1 MKTYREHLKRVYNN
15 THDREPIE
23 WGNTWIDKAP
33 DTSTKRILL
42 VGESTSRMV
51 RSTLAR
57 LSGYAV
63 DMIGT
68 SSRLDDELFVNQ
80 IDSYFNNFTY
90 RYDAIVIQ
98 IGHHGREPRREHNDI
113 EQDYREYREA
123 FDALVTYLESR
134 CPNIT
139 VETIFD
145 SIIPNKKWQKFFIHR
160 GWIKEKKDNVI
171 NSVTTRRNLIMQEVA
186 QEHKL
191 KFLDINPIVDR
202 TNYIH
207 TDHTHFEDKAKE
219 YIAAEMLKVIE

>member
-1 MKTYREHLKRVYNN
+1 MKTYREHLKKIYNN

-23 WGNTWIDKAP
+23 WGNTWIDKAS
-33 DTSTKRILL
+33 DTNTKRILL

-90 RYDAIVIQ
+90 KYDAIVIQ
-98 IGHHGREPRREHNDI
+98 IGHHGREPRKENNNI
-113 EQDYREYREA
+113 EQDYQEFREA
-123 FDALVTYLESR
+123 FDSLVTYLK
-134 CPNIT
+134 NISSNII

-145 SIIPNKKWQKFFIHR
+145 SIIPNKNWHKFFIHR
-160 GWIKEKKDNVI
+160 GWIKEKKDDEI
-171 NSVTTRRNLIMQEVA
+171 NSVTTRRNRIMQQVA
-186 QEHKL
+186 QAHNL

-207 TDHTHFEDKAKE
+207 IDHTHFEDKAKA